1 MAKSKAPSILEAIAE
16 IKKRKFKPV
25 YYFFGE
31 DSYNLTFA
39 LHTLEEVFTPLL
51 LSEFDKETIY
61 SDDKSITDILGL
73 ATSFPFGS
81 EKKLIIVKEAEKIKD
96 KKPLKTYADTP
107 AEFTVLA
114 LFHNGSIT
122 NLNSEPFKTL
132 SEKGFLFEAK
142 ELKGR
147 NLIDWLISE
156 AEEKGKKLS
165 EENAQVLVDIAGENR
180 NMLEDQL
187 EKICVYLNREKEIAI
202 ESIQKVSSD
211 LKQFNI
217 FDLQNAIGSKDK
229 AKCLSVANNLL
240 DNGAEPT
247 FIIAMLTRYFT
258 GLAKIT
264 ELKTKNISVQEAARI
279 VGTHHFYYPGYV
291 KARTLYSDQKLVD
304 VFRAL
309 LKADVSVKTTP
320 MDNKTIITLLVTEI
334 LQ

>member
-1 MAKSKAPSILEAIAE
+1 VAKSKAPSLLEAIAE

-39 LHTLEEVFTPLL
+39 LHTLEETFRPLL
-51 LSEFDKETIY
+51 SSEFDKETIY
-61 SDDKSITDILGL
+61 SEDRSITDILGL

-81 EKKLIIVKEAEKIKD
+81 EKKLIIVREAEKIRD
-96 KKPLKTYADTP
+96 KKPLKNYADTP

-122 NLNSEPFKTL
+122 NLKSEPFKTL
-132 SEKGFLFEAK
+132 AENNFLFESK

-147 NLIDWLISE
+147 NLIDWLIS
-156 AEEKGKKLS
+156 AATEKGKKLS

-187 EKICVYLNREKEIAI
+187 EKICIYLNKEKEITI
-202 ESIQKVSSD
+202 ESIQKVSSE

-217 FDLQNAIGSKDK
+217 FDLQNAIGLKDK
-229 AKCLSVANNLL
+229 SKALNVANNLL

-247 FIIAMLTRYFT
+247 FIISMLTRYFI

-264 ELKTKNISVQEAARI
+264 ELKTKNIPVQEAARI

-291 KARTLYSDQKLVD
+291 KARTLYSDQKLVE

-309 LKADVSVKTTP
+309 LKADVSVKTTSS
-320 MDNKTIITLLVTEI
+320 DNKTIITLLIAEI

>member
-1 MAKSKAPSILEAIAE
+1 MAKSKAPSILEAITE
-16 IKKRKFKPV
+16 IKKRKFKSV

-39 LHTLEEVFTPLL
+39 LHTLEETFRPLL
-51 LSEFDKETIY
+51 SSEFDKETIY
-61 SDDKSITDILGL
+61 SEDRSITDILGL

-81 EKKLIIVKEAEKIKD
+81 DKKLIIVREAEKIRD
-96 KKPLKTYADTP
+96 KKPLKNYVDTP

-122 NLNSEPFKTL
+122 NLKSEPFKTL
-132 SEKGFLFEAK
+132 AENGFLFEAK

-187 EKICVYLNREKEIAI
+187 EKICVYLNKEKEITI
-202 ESIQKVSSD
+202 ESIQKVSSE

-217 FDLQNAIGSKDK
+217 FDLQNAIGLKDK
-229 AKCLSVANNLL
+229 SKALNVANNLL

-247 FIIAMLTRYFT
+247 FIISMLTRYFI

-264 ELKTKNISVQEAARI
+264 ELKTKNIPVQEAARI

-291 KARTLYSDQKLVD
+291 KARTLYSDQKLVE

-309 LKADVSVKTTP
+309 LKADVSVKTTSS
-320 MDNKTIITLLVTEI
+320 DNKTIITLLIAEI